1 MTDIE
6 IFRMKLGDY
15 LKPQIDK
22 EIGDGLASIYR
33 LTHRHIQDYVVT
45 IDGAEMTEETD
56 YIMDAS
62 NGILETTTP
71 PSDGDI
77 VKVQYKYEGFTD
89 ADITALITQYS
100 NVDNAIIEGIKA
112 LMADAARRFDYS
124 EAQTDMKPSQ
134 IFDHL
139 KQLLETHRQ
148 GATSLIVER
157 IHPAYESETNPDDND
172 LSRSD
177 LGMID

>member
-22 EIGDGLASIYR
+22 EEGDGSASIFR
-33 LTHRHIQDYVVT
+33 LTHRHIQDYEVT
-45 IDGAEMTEETD
+45 VDGAEQVEDTD
-56 YIMDAS
+56 YTMDAS
-62 NGILETTTP
+62 NGILEFTLAP
-71 PSDGDI
+71 NDGDI
-77 VKVQYKYEGFTD
+77 VKVQYKYAGFTD
-89 ADITALITQYS
+89 ADITALVAQYS
-100 NVDNAIIEGIKA
+100 NVDNAITEGIKA
-112 LMADAARRFDYS
+112 LMADAARRFDYTEGQS
-124 EAQTDMKPSQ
+124 ELKPSQ
-134 IFDHL
+134 VFAHL
-139 KQLLETHRQ
+139 KQLLETHRE

-177 LGMID
+177 LGMVD